1 VMTERLLGVVA
12 AQTAQANR
20 PVHLVGHSLGG
31 LLARA
36 VAIRAPEQVASVA
49 MLGSPFRG
57 LRVHPLI
64 RATAGVVKAVTHAR
78 RGVSVRAR
86 CLTLA
91 CDCMSVCALHQRV
104 PADIPQLAVV
114 TRYDGLADW
123 RYCMDP
129 PRPPWWRL
137 WALTWGWCG
146 APPRIARSPN
156 TYAAPTCAPARL
168 MASEPVEDG
177 RDHSSLPR
185 SRTGITGPR
194 PQGTRAII
202 ATC

>member
-1 VMTERLLGVVA
+1 VMTERLLAVVA
-12 AQTAQANR
+12 AANAQANR

-36 VAIRAPEQVASVA
+36 VATRAPGQVASVA

-78 RGVSVRAR
+78 RGGSVRAR

-91 CDCMSVCALHQRV
+91 CDCVSVCALHERM

-123 RYCMDP
+123 RYCMNP
-129 PRPPWWRL
+129 STTTVAEVAASHMGLVWSPGAYR
-137 WALTWGWCG
+137 AL
-146 APPRIARSPN
+146 AQHLRR
-156 TYAAPTCAPARL
+156 
-168 MASEPVEDG
+168 ASM
-177 RDHSSLPR
+177 
-185 SRTGITGPR
+185 
-194 PQGTRAII
+194 RAGV
-202 ATC
+202 AHAL